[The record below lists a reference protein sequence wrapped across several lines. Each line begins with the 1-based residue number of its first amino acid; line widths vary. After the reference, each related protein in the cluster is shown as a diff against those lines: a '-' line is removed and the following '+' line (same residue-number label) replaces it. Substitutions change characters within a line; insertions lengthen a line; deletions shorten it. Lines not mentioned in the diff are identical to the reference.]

1 MKYMISFNGV
11 FGSLGGSSIREE
23 RRMVTV
29 YSYLDILKIKGE
41 GNEYS
46 FPFFGCC
53 RGRRRE

>member
-29 YSYLDILKIKGE
+29 YSYL
-41 GNEYS
+41 
-46 FPFFGCC
+46 FGYFKN
-53 RGRRRE
+53 